1 MNALDDKTAGGAV
14 LTSSLGFGFADRRR
28 PVPDVADGSPPM
40 LTQTALRSTNW
51 QRRCERWGCLMAAA
65 QAGERQA
72 YEQLLRELDGWL
84 RRYYARRLPPAAA
97 EDARQDALLAVHARR
112 NAYSP
117 ARPFGPWVAAIAR
130 YKWIDQVRDVSRSA
144 ALSLD
149 DDIPVENCVGEPA
162 MATMAVDDL
171 LRQLKPAQA
180 RVIRLVKLEGAS
192 IEDASSATGQSAAL
206 VKVNI
211 HRGLKKLAALAA
223 GVAVAPA
230 RTAATPRE
238 DLQTRPKQTGVETM
252 AALPLIVFDVNE
264 TLLDL
269 GTMEPTFRRI
279 FGEKGAMRLWFA
291 DLILYSAA
299 LTVAGCYVPFT
310 DIGAAVMKMLA
321 DTRGIKIG
329 DKDKTELTEKFST
342 MPPYPEVPAALRK
355 LRNAGFR
362 LFTLT
367 DNLLDV
373 QTRQLE
379 HGGIV
384 DLFERRFSADGVKHH
399 KPSREA
405 YGYVERELG
414 ARPAELC
421 LIACHTWDTL
431 GAVAAGW
438 EAALIK
444 RVGNDVLG
452 VGPQPH
458 FVGNDLNDVADQII
472 ARYKRA
478 A

>member
-1 MNALDDKTAGGAV
+1 
-14 LTSSLGFGFADRRR
+14 
-28 PVPDVADGSPPM
+28 
-40 LTQTALRSTNW
+40 
-51 QRRCERWGCLMAAA
+51 
-65 QAGERQA
+65 
-72 YEQLLRELDGWL
+72 
-84 RRYYARRLPPAAA
+84 
-97 EDARQDALLAVHARR
+97 
-112 NAYSP
+112 
-117 ARPFGPWVAAIAR
+117 
-130 YKWIDQVRDVSRSA
+130 
-144 ALSLD
+144 
-149 DDIPVENCVGEPA
+149 
-162 MATMAVDDL
+162 
-171 LRQLKPAQA
+171 
-180 RVIRLVKLEGAS
+180 
-192 IEDASSATGQSAAL
+192 
-206 VKVNI
+206 
-211 HRGLKKLAALAA
+211 
-223 GVAVAPA
+223 
-230 RTAATPRE
+230 
-238 DLQTRPKQTGVETM
+238 M

-452 VGPQPH
+452 VGPQPN

-472 ARYKRA
+472 ARHQRA